1 MSQSWRHSPSKRLL
15 RSSIKP
21 VWWLSWY
28 QSAQVTNEQ
37 NQGCLRYLG
46 DEVLLFV
53 VGFILSHYR
62 KLGIPIKKPGFNG
75 RKFDKTQPESG
86 VLYFLGFAKYQ
97 RGWSLAFPPAICL
110 WNGEG
115 MDELVTAWALRQLNC
130 FYLKWI
136 GNAWQCFVVNNYIV
150 DTV

>member
-46 DEVLLFV
+46 DEDLTVLLV

-62 KLGIPIKKPGFNG
+62 NLGIPIKKPGFNG

-110 WNGEG
+110 WNGERFG
-115 MDELVTAWALRQLNC
+115 DGR
-130 FYLKWI
+130 I
-136 GNAWQCFVVNNYIV
+136 GNGLSIEAVELFLPEVNRKRMAMFCSE
-150 DTV
+150 